1 MQLDMGIGAFAVVI
15 VLALVLGFLVQAF
28 LQPKTRYEWLI
39 AGVGA
44 AVGAWLASE
53 ITWTQWFTGLTD
65 LGPQFDGLLIVPA
78 VIGGVVI
85 GAIVE
90 ALARVVEPEP
100 MSA

>member
-15 VLALVLGFLVQAF
+15 VVALVLGFLVQAF
-28 LQPKTRYEWLI
+28 LKPKTPYEWLI
-39 AGVGA
+39 TGAGA

-78 VIGGVVI
+78 VIGGIVI